1 MHRHPHS
8 RSRSHRHRGRAR
20 RISALLTVVTLGFAA
35 LAATPAQAA
44 TQQYPTYTLDH
55 TGTLNSG
62 LTGDIAG
69 SAFTDADGQFHWLSS
84 YADYESTDSGSD
96 TNTFTNTDL
105 GALNN
110 QVGSGTTEITAD
122 TYWNKPGALCY
133 QIDKAAQNAAPSPY
147 EDDHCD
153 VVGTWVDPSSGTWYG
168 VVNDEY
174 DFNPW
179 GSSSQTQ
186 NQRIGTGIHG
196 NRILTAS
203 SSDKGKTWN
212 YGGEIITSPYLG
224 NDSEDASSQPGK
236 TWDYGVAGCRLF
248 VDYSTGYFYV
258 VYNTQIKFKPNYTT
272 FAYWPAVARAPISG
286 KMAPGTWN
294 KWDGGTWTQPGVGG
308 YEGMAGSALHLNPS
322 YDPATDQVDFA
333 GTGADGTPVD
343 YRAYYANQHGNT
355 FTFDDTSGN
364 AYTANTSTG
373 VITDASGATV
383 PSVSYRDP
391 ALNSSVTVSTASS
404 KVNVAVTDATGATES
419 TTLGGAVFLDT
430 ATNRLYITPNVVQE
444 TAFTFNPFSLDYQ
457 GVGYD
462 ANVYQTSDLG
472 NPDSLSIV
480 GTEPSGASN
489 SYLTS
494 IDYGSLTNQNVSSRS
509 YRMVSALTGGMW
521 DVSMAPHSSGQTH
534 YSAQATPVD
543 AGGAP
548 ISFASSASYGL
559 SVGGATLSAGSGSA
573 WRLVPVMDQWSTGYR
588 TGFYKLVN
596 VGTGGYLQS
605 TGSTVEQTRAI
616 GSAVATGAQQA
627 NFDPSGNG
635 GSGSPGGADQWYLQ
649 PIGNDAPQTLSPSS
663 STADIAAA
671 TNTSLAGVGQYKL
684 VNRNSGLALEYVNG
698 GWQLAGQAFGDSGQ
712 AVAITKIS

>member
-1 MHRHPHS
+1 MHRRAS
-8 RSRSHRHRGRAR
+8 RRSRAR
-20 RISALLTVVTLGFAA
+20 RLSALLSMAALGIAA

-44 TQQYPTYTLDH
+44 TQLYPTYTLDH

-84 YADYESTDSGSD
+84 YATYAGTDTGSD
-96 TNTFTNTDL
+96 TNTFTNSDL
-105 GALNN
+105 GALTS
-110 QVGSGTTEITAD
+110 QVGSGTTETTAD
-122 TYWNKPGALCY
+122 TYWNRPGALCY
-133 QIDKAAQNAAPSPY
+133 QIDKAAQHAAPSPY

-153 VVGTWVDPSSGTWYG
+153 VVGVWVDPGSGTWYG

-179 GSSSQTQ
+179 GSSTQTQ

-203 SSDKGKTWN
+203 SGDKGQTWN

-236 TWDYGVAGCRLF
+236 TWNYGVAGCRLF
-248 VDYSTGYFYV
+248 VDYATGYFYV

-308 YEGMAGSALHLNPS
+308 YEGVAGSALHLAPS
-322 YDPATDQVDFA
+322 YNPTTDQVDFS
-333 GTGADGTPVD
+333 GTGANGSSVD
-343 YRAYYANQHGNT
+343 YRAYYSNQNGNT
-355 FTFDDTSGN
+355 FTFDDASGN
-364 AYTANTSTG
+364 AFTANTSTG
-373 VITDASGATV
+373 VITNASGATV
-383 PSVSYRDP
+383 ASVGYQDP
-391 ALNSSVTVSTASS
+391 ALNSSVTVSTVSA

-419 TTLGGAVFLDT
+419 TTLSGAEFLDT
-430 ATNRLYITPNVVQE
+430 TTRRLYITPNVVQE
-444 TAFTFNPFSLDYQ
+444 TAFTFNPFSLNYQ

-462 ANVYQTSDLG
+462 TNVYQTSNLG

-480 GTEPSGASN
+480 GAEPSGASN

-494 IDYGSLTNQNVSSRS
+494 IDYGSLTNQNVSSLS

-521 DVSMAPHSSGQTH
+521 DVSMTPHTANQTH
-534 YSAQATPVD
+534 YSVQATPVD
-543 AGGAP
+543 STGTA
-548 ISFASSASYGL
+548 ISFAAGASYGL
-559 SVGGATLSAGSGSA
+559 AVGGTTLTDGGGGSA

-596 VGTGGYLQS
+596 VSTGAYLQS
-605 TGSTVEQTRAI
+605 TGGTVQQTRAV
-616 GSAVATGAQQA
+616 GAPVATGTQQA

-635 GSGSPGGADQWYLQ
+635 GNGSPGGADQWYLQ
-649 PIGNDAPQTLSPSS
+649 PIGNDTPQTLSTSS
-663 STADIAAA
+663 SASAIAAA
-671 TNTSLAGVGQYKL
+671 TNTSLAGVGHYKL

-698 GWQLAGQAFGDSGQ
+698 AWHLAGQAFGDAGQ

>member
-1 MHRHPHS
+1 MHLHHHHPQ
-8 RSRSHRHRGRAR
+8 RRGRAR
-20 RISALLTVVTLGFAA
+20 RISALLSVATLGIAA

-44 TQQYPTYTLDH
+44 TQSYPTYTLDH
-55 TGTLNSG
+55 IGTLNSG

-84 YADYESTDSGSD
+84 YATYASTDTGSD
-96 TNTFTNTDL
+96 THTFTNTDL
-105 GALNN
+105 GALTN
-110 QVGSGTTEITAD
+110 QVGSGTTETTAD
-122 TYWNKPGALCY
+122 TYWNRPGSLCY

-153 VVGTWVDPSSGTWYG
+153 VVGTWVDPGTGTWYG

-179 GSSSQTQ
+179 GSSTQTQ

-203 SSDKGKTWN
+203 SSDKGQTWN

-248 VDYSTGYFYV
+248 VDYATGYFYV
-258 VYNTQIKFKPNYTT
+258 VYNTQIKTKPNYTT

-294 KWDGGTWTQPGVGG
+294 KWDAGTWTQPGVGG
-308 YEGMAGSALHLNPS
+308 YEGVAGSALHLNPS

-333 GTGADGTPVD
+333 GTGADKSSVD
-343 YRAYYANQHGNT
+343 YRVYYANQNGNT
-355 FTFDDTSGN
+355 FTFDDVSGN
-364 AYTANTSTG
+364 VYSANTSTG
-373 VITDASGATV
+373 VITDATGATA
-383 PSVSYRDP
+383 PSVSYQDP
-391 ALNSSVTVSTASS
+391 ALNSSVTVSTVSA
-404 KVNVAVTDATGATES
+404 KVNVAVTDASGATQ
-419 TTLGGAVFLDT
+419 TATIGGAVFKDT

-462 ANVYQTSDLG
+462 TNVYHTSDLG
-472 NPDSLSIV
+472 DPDSLSIV

-509 YRMVSALTGGMW
+509 YRMVSGLTGGMW
-521 DVSMAPHSSGQTH
+521 DVSMAAHSASQTH
-534 YSAQATPVD
+534 YAVQATPVD
-543 AGGAP
+543 STGAA
-548 ISFASSASYGL
+548 ISFASTASYGL
-559 SVGGATLSAGSGSA
+559 AVGGTALSSGGGSA
-573 WRLVPVMDQWSTGYR
+573 WRLVPVMDQWSTSYR

-596 VGTGGYLQS
+596 VSSGAYLQS

-616 GSAVATGAQQA
+616 GSTVATGAQQA
-627 NFDPSGNG
+627 NFNPSGNG

-649 PIGNDAPQTLSPSS
+649 PIGNDTPQTLTTSS
-663 STADIAAA
+663 AASDIAAA
-671 TNTSLAGVGQYKL
+671 TNTSLAGVGHYKL

-698 GWQLAGQAFGDSGQ
+698 GWQLAGQAFGDAGQ
-712 AVAITKIS
+712 AVAITKVS

>member
-1 MHRHPHS
+1 MHRHLS
-8 RSRSHRHRGRAR
+8 GRAR
-20 RISALLTVVTLGFAA
+20 ARRLSALLSVAALGIAA
-35 LAATPAQAA
+35 LAATPAQAT

-84 YADYESTDSGSD
+84 YATYASTDTGSD
-96 TNTFTNTDL
+96 TNTFTNSDL

-110 QVGSGTTEITAD
+110 QMGSGTTETTAD
-122 TYWNKPGALCY
+122 TYWNRSGSLCY
-133 QIDKAAQNAAPSPY
+133 QIDKAAQHAAPSPY

-153 VVGTWVDPSSGTWYG
+153 VVGVWVDPGTGTWYG

-179 GSSSQTQ
+179 GASTQTQ

-203 SSDKGKTWN
+203 SSDKGQTWS

-236 TWDYGVAGCRLF
+236 TWNYGVAGCRLF
-248 VDYSTGYFYV
+248 VDYATGYFYV

-294 KWDGGTWTQPGVGG
+294 KWDGGTWTQPGIGG
-308 YEGMAGSALHLNPS
+308 YEGVAGSALHLDPS
-322 YDPATDQVDFA
+322 YDPVTDQVDFA
-333 GTGADGTPVD
+333 GTGADGSSVD

-355 FTFDDTSGN
+355 FTFDDASGN
-364 AYTANTSTG
+364 VYTANTSTG
-373 VITDASGATV
+373 VITNASGTAVT
-383 PSVSYRDP
+383 SVSYQDP

-404 KVNVAVTDATGATES
+404 KVNVAVTDATGATQ
-419 TTLGGAVFLDT
+419 TAAIGGAVFLDT

-444 TAFTFNPFSLDYQ
+444 TAFTFNPFSLTYQ

-462 ANVYQTSDLG
+462 TRVYQTADLG
-472 NPDSLSIV
+472 APDSLSIV

-521 DVSMAPHSSGQTH
+521 DVSMTPHSSGQTH
-534 YSAQATPVD
+534 YSVQATPVD
-543 AGGAP
+543 SAGSA
-548 ISFASSASYGL
+548 ISFAATASYGL
-559 SVGGATLSAGSGSA
+559 SVGGAALSDGGDGGGGSA

-596 VGTGGYLQS
+596 VSTGAYLQS
-605 TGSTVEQTRAI
+605 TGTTVQQTRAI
-616 GSAVATGAQQA
+616 GAPVATGTQQA
-627 NFDPSGNG
+627 NFNPAGNG

-649 PIGNDAPQTLSPSS
+649 PIGNDTPQTLSTSS
-663 STADIAAA
+663 SASAIAAA
-671 TNTSLAGVGQYKL
+671 TNTSLAGVGRYKL
-684 VNRNSGLALEYVNG
+684 VNRNSGLALEYVG
-698 GWQLAGQAFGDSGQ
+698 GSWQLAGQVFGDGGQ